1 MKLKGSLRT
10 VVAVVG
16 LLAWNCVNAAS
27 VVLLNPGKTGE
38 EFWDGYVKFMQAA
51 ASDLGMQL
59 RVLDSQRDRELMLA
73 QARTVLQGNQKP
85 DYLLFINEQYAA
97 PEILRLAKHSGVKL
111 FAVSNTLT
119 TDQQRVIGGSRETY
133 PNWIG
138 SLVPND
144 VDAGYMLAT
153 GLIKHARESHPE
165 QPLEMLAFSGVKQ
178 TPSSQQREQGL
189 KKALAENPDVRLHA
203 MTYGAWQRQR
213 SYDQARTL
221 FPRYPNINM
230 VWAASD
236 EMAFGAM
243 QAAQE
248 LGHVPGQDMHF
259 ATINSSAEALQAK
272 IDGRIEVLVS
282 GQFTLGGW
290 ALVMLHD
297 YDKGLDFAKRGGK
310 DRTLPIYVSL
320 DEQQAAHL
328 AKRVVGKDNYG
339 LDFRRYLLQKQSK
352 LREYNFSLRPLID

>member
-1 MKLKGSLRT
+1 MKGSLRA

-16 LLAWNCVNAAS
+16 LLAWSCVNAAS
-27 VVLLNPGKTGE
+27 VVFLNPGKTGE

-59 RVLDSQRDRELMLA
+59 RVLNAQRDRELMLA
-73 QARTVLQGNQKP
+73 QARTVLQGADKP

-97 PEILRLAKHSGVKL
+97 PEILRLAKDSGVKL

-119 TDQQRVIGGSRETY
+119 ADQQRRLGSSRETY

-153 GLIKHARESHPE
+153 GLIAHTRGSHHD

-189 KKALAENPDVRLHA
+189 KKALEENPDVRLRV
-203 MTYGAWQRQR
+203 MTYGSWEWQR

-221 FPRYPNINM
+221 FPRYPHVNM
-230 VWAASD
+230 VWTASD

-243 QAAQE
+243 QAARE
-248 LGHVPGQDMHF
+248 LGHTPGRDMHF
-259 ATINSSAEALQAK
+259 ATINSSARALQAK
-272 IDGRIEVLVS
+272 IDGSIEVLVS

-297 YDKGLDFAKRGGK
+297 YDSGLDFAKRGGK
-310 DRTLPIYVSL
+310 DRTLPIYVAL
-320 DEQQAAHL
+320 DEKQAAKLATHL
-328 AKRVVGKDNYG
+328 TGQDNYG
-339 LDFRRYLLQKQSK
+339 LDFRRYLLQGQSTR
-352 LREYNFSLRPLID
+352 REYSFSLRPLVE

>member
-16 LLAWNCVNAAS
+16 LLAWNCVNAAN
-27 VVLLNPGKTGE
+27 VVFLNPGRTGE

-59 RVLDSQRDRELMLA
+59 RVLDSQRDRDLMLA
-73 QARTVLQGNQKP
+73 QARTVLQGAQKP

-97 PEILRLAKHSGVKL
+97 PEILRLAKDSGVKL

-119 TDQQRVIGGSRETY
+119 TDQQRVIGSSRETY

-153 GLIKHARESHPE
+153 GLIKHARESHPD

-178 TPSSQQREQGL
+178 TPSSQEREQGL
-189 KKALAENPDVRLHA
+189 KKALAENPDVRLRV
-203 MTYGAWQRQR
+203 MTYGGWQRQR

-221 FPRYPNINM
+221 FPRYPGINM
-230 VWAASD
+230 VWTASD
-236 EMAFGAM
+236 EMALGAM
-243 QAAQE
+243 QAAEE
-248 LGHVPGQDMHF
+248 LGHKPGQDIHF

-282 GQFTLGGW
+282 GQFTIGGW
-290 ALVMLHD
+290 ALVMLQD
-297 YDKGLDFAKRGGK
+297 YDKGLDFAKHGGK
-310 DRTLPIYVSL
+310 DRTLPIYVTL
-320 DEQQAAHL
+320 DEKQSARL
-328 AKRVVGKDNYG
+328 AKRIAGKDNYG
-339 LDFRRYLLQKQSK
+339 LDFRRYLLHKQSK